1 MTMFRNILTAILA
14 IAILASLTH
23 AQNEEL
29 AKNILLRADEIRF
42 PKDPFQVNVRITT
55 SAAEK
60 QSPPEEYQILC
71 KGNERTTVITTAP
84 ASERGQIL
92 LMRDQD
98 LWFFTPKVS
107 QAIRLPLS
115 QRLSGQV
122 SYGDL
127 ARSNFSGDYDPKLL
141 RTETIENQQYY
152 VLELTANDR
161 GVTYHRVLY
170 WIESSNSH
178 PYKAEFY
185 TISGRHLKTC
195 RYQNFVQVVGSFR
208 PTTLIMEDALKGEKS
223 VLEYSGF
230 LLRDLPEKYFTK
242 DYLKKLY

>member
-1 MTMFRNILTAILA
+1 MTMLRIITKTVLA
-14 IAILASLTH
+14 IALLISVTH

-42 PKDPFQVNVRITT
+42 PRDPFQVNVRITT
-55 SAAEK
+55 STSEK
-60 QSPPEEYQILC
+60 QSPPEEFQILC

-127 ARSNFSGDYDPKLL
+127 ARSNFSGDYDAKLL
-141 RTETIENQQYY
+141 RTDTIENQQYH

-161 GVTYHRVLY
+161 SVTYHRVLF
-170 WIESSNSH
+170 WIDASTSR

-195 RYQNFVQVVGSFR
+195 WYQNFVQVLGSFR

-223 VLEYSGF
+223 LLEYSGF

-242 DYLKKLY
+242 DYLKKLF

>member
-1 MTMFRNILTAILA
+1 MTMFRIIVTSIFA
-14 IAILASLTH
+14 IAILISTTH

-55 SAAEK
+55 TTAEK

-71 KGNERTTVITTAP
+71 RGNERTTVITTAP

-152 VLELTANDR
+152 LLELTAND
-161 GVTYHRVLY
+161 
-170 WIESSNSH
+170 
-178 PYKAEFY
+178 K
-185 TISGRHLKTC
+185 
-195 RYQNFVQVVGSFR
+195 
-208 PTTLIMEDALKGEKS
+208 
-223 VLEYSGF
+223 
-230 LLRDLPEKYFTK
+230 
-242 DYLKKLY
+242 

>member
-1 MTMFRNILTAILA
+1 MFRAIAFAVFTLSCLLHSASAQDATNILA
-14 IAILASLTH
+14 
-23 AQNEEL
+23 
-29 AKNILLRADEIRF
+29 RADEIRF
-42 PKDPFQVNVRITT
+42 PRDPFQVNVKITT
-55 SAAEK
+55 SSPEK
-60 QSPPEEYQILC
+60 QSSVEQYQILC

-84 ASERGQIL
+84 AAERGQIL

-115 QRLSGQV
+115 QRLTGQV

-127 ARSNFSGDYDPKLL
+127 ARSNFSGDYTPKLL
-141 RTETIENQQYY
+141 RDETIENNQYH
-152 VLELTANDR
+152 VLELIAKDR
-161 GVTYHRVLY
+161 SVTYHRVMY
-170 WIESSNSH
+170 WINASDFR

-195 RYQNFVQVVGSFR
+195 WYQTFSQVVGALR

-242 DYLKKLY
+242 DYLKKLH

>member
-1 MTMFRNILTAILA
+1 MTMLRAIFA
-14 IAILASLTH
+14 IFSIAVLLQSAG
-23 AQNEEL
+23 AQDEDL
-29 AKNILLRADEIRF
+29 AKNILARADEIRF
-42 PKDPFQVNVRITT
+42 PRDPFQVNVKITT
-55 SAAEK
+55 SSSEK
-60 QSPPEEYQILC
+60 QSSVEQYQILC

-84 ASERGQIL
+84 AAERGQIL

-115 QRLSGQV
+115 QRLTGQV

-127 ARSNFSGDYDPKLL
+127 ARSNFSGDYVPKLL
-141 RTETIENQQYY
+141 RNENIEDSQYY
-152 VLELTANDR
+152 VLELNAKDR

-170 WIESSNSH
+170 WIHASDYR

-195 RYQNFVQVVGSFR
+195 WYQMFSQVVGALR

-230 LLRDLPEKYFTK
+230 LMRDLPEKYFTK